1 MPSQDEQMILEEL
14 NHFPNQ
20 NLSWERKQV
29 IVENIRKER
38 RMMQKQKRRNAYLGW
53 AAKGLITCAA
63 IFAFIWMKP
72 FSSPV
77 ETSSSIDTSGNKDVI
92 EQKYITAAQTEIKK
106 AFGINKDFHFE
117 KLDKNTDSYT
127 LETEDR
133 EAMVWFKAGTTEII
147 SISASYKLDEL
158 ANMYQKYV
166 ATARYAIKETNQNV
180 NFETARFFKSNERTV
195 LTFSTAEDP
204 LSKKDSQYV
213 SVDLN
218 TNKVTNFSLNYKPG
232 DVDKKYASIAQKALM
247 KLSNKNDFSFNHAKK
262 FSDEKEDM
270 WTFSNKQDKYRDNY
284 SVQIGAKTGQ
294 VYNVH
299 YDTDRYSIKSIDEAM
314 SVGKPLIK
322 NITGIDVT
330 GYKVDGGDHWGGY
343 VFQSPGKPAVSIFT
357 DRAIDRADGS
367 NVSGIQ
373 VHVR

>member
-20 NLSWERKQV
+20 ILSWERKQV

-63 IFAFIWMKP
+63 LFAFIWMKP
-72 FSSPV
+72 FSSSV

-117 KLDKNTDSYT
+117 KLDKDTDSYR

-133 EAMVWFKAGTTEII
+133 ESMVWFKAGTTEVTAVTAKYNI
-147 SISASYKLDEL
+147 DEL
-158 ANMYQKYV
+158 PNIYQQYV
-166 ATARYAIKETNQNV
+166 ETARNRIKETNLHDNFRMVHLYKNKSGTGMTLMSEV
-180 NFETARFFKSNERTV
+180 NQSI
-195 LTFSTAEDP
+195 
-204 LSKKDSQYV
+204 

-218 TNKVTNFSLNYKPG
+218 TNKVTHYSLDYNLG
-232 DVDKKYASIAQKALM
+232 NVDKKYVSIAQKALM

-262 FSDEKEDM
+262 SSDEKEDM
-270 WTFSNKQDKYRDNY
+270 WTFSNKEDKYYDKY

-294 VYNVH
+294 VYNV
-299 YDTDRYSIKSIDEAM
+299 YYRTDRYSIKSINEAM

-357 DRAIDRADGS
+357 DRAIDRADGG

>member
-20 NLSWERKQV
+20 ILSWERKQV

-63 IFAFIWMKP
+63 LFAFIWMKP

-117 KLDKNTDSYT
+117 KLDKATDSYT
-127 LETEDR
+127 LKTEKTEDR
-133 EAMVWFKAGTTEII
+133 KAIVWFKAGTTEVI
-147 SISASYKLDEL
+147 SVTAEYNIDEL
-158 ANMYQKYV
+158 PNIYQQYV
-166 ATARYAIKETNQNV
+166 ETARNRIKETNLHDNFQTVRLYKNKSGTGMTLMSEV
-180 NFETARFFKSNERTV
+180 NQR
-195 LTFSTAEDP
+195 
-204 LSKKDSQYV
+204 V

-218 TNKVTNFSLNYKPG
+218 TNKVIRYSLDYNL
-232 DVDKKYASIAQKALM
+232 DNVDKKYVTIAQKALM

-262 FSDEKEDM
+262 SSDEKEDM
-270 WTFSNKQDKYRDNY
+270 WTLSNKEDEYHDKY
-284 SVQIGAKTGQ
+284 SVEIGAKTGQ
-294 VYNVH
+294 VYRVD
-299 YDTDRYSIKSIDEAM
+299 YDTDRYSIKSKDEAM

-322 NITGIDVT
+322 SITGIDVT
-330 GYKVDGGDHWGGY
+330 GYKVDGGDDWGGY

-357 DRAIDRADGS
+357 DRAIDRTDGG
-367 NVSGIQ
+367 NVSGLQ